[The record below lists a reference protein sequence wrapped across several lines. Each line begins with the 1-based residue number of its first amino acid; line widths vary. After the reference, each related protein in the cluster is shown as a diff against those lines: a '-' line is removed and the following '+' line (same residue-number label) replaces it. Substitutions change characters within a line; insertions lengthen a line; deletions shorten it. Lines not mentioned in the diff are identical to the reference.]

1 MEHEGGAFKVNCQAS
16 AGAVKKAPER
26 AVFPAQSGIN
36 RTLQRKKS
44 SARNLDNA
52 SFLPI
57 K

>member
-1 MEHEGGAFKVNCQAS
+1 MEHEGGAFKVNRQAS

-26 AVFPAQSGIN
+26 AGFPAQSAVN
-36 RTLQRKKS
+36 PTLQRKKY

>member
-16 AGAVKKAPER
+16 AGAVKKAPET
-26 AVFPAQSGIN
+26 AVFPMQSGIN
-36 RTLQRKKS
+36 RTLQRKKY
-44 SARNLDNA
+44 SARNLDNT

>member
-16 AGAVKKAPER
+16 AGAVKKAPET
-26 AVFPAQSGIN
+26 AVFPAQSAVN
-36 RTLQRKKS
+36 PTLQRKKS

>member
-44 SARNLDNA
+44 SARNLDNT